1 MAKTEDKAEKKAKL
15 KEEAKK
21 LGIRWENWSILR
33 RYWKLSLFKMV
44 III

>member
-21 LGIRWENWSILR
+21 LGIR
-33 RYWKLSLFKMV
+33 
-44 III
+44 